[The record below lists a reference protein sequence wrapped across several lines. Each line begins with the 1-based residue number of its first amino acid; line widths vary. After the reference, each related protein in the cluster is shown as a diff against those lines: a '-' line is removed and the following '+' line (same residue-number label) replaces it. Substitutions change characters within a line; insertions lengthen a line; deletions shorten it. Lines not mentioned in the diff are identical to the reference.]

1 MQYEKIIKIFK
12 KKMKNTIINITQ
24 NNTIQHQQKRK
35 KKSELKWV
43 RVSAKSKGKSL
54 FVFNFL

>member
-35 KKSELKWV
+35 KK
-43 RVSAKSKGKSL
+43 RVS
-54 FVFNFL
+54 